1 MIEDVSDLSMKD
13 SLQKGIFVEFF
24 TGYFVE
30 SLYIYIHISFIYIY
44 IVTIYRL
51 YKGLLNSKHQP
62 PTHA

>member
-30 SLYIYIHISFIYIY
+30 SLYIYIYHLYIY
-44 IVTIYRL
+44 SYYI
-51 YKGLLNSKHQP
+51 
-62 PTHA
+62 